1 MTDKALATKSQ
12 TLSDLLKA
20 PAYAQRFRE
29 VLKDRSD
36 QFISSV
42 LSVGN
47 TMPDVDPKSIIASAM
62 NAAALNLPV
71 NKNLGFAWIVPYKK
85 DGQKLAQFQVGY
97 KGFLQLAL
105 RTSQYERMNA
115 KPINVEAFAGFDGV
129 GEPIIN
135 WEKVD
140 ETKPAVGYAFAWKL
154 VTGFTKVCY
163 WTKAKVE
170 AHAQRYSQ
178 AYRSG
183 YESPWKTHFDEMA
196 MKTVIKNELSRWGIL
211 SIDLERAIKTDQA
224 IINEEGEAEY
234 VDVTATEIKESK
246 LVPPEDK
253 KAKKKTQAV
262 PTQEG
267 NEPIV
272 V

>member
-1 MTDKALATKSQ
+1 MTDKALATKAQ

-85 DGQKLAQFQVGY
+85 DGQKLAQFQIGA
-97 KGFLQLAL
+97 KGWIQLAL
-105 RTSQYERMNA
+105 RTAAYERLNA
-115 KPINVEAFAGFDGV
+115 RPINAEAFGGFDEV
-129 GEPIIN
+129 GEPKIL
-135 WEKVD
+135 WDKLD
-140 ETKPAVGYAFAWKL
+140 EAKPPVGYAIAWKL
-154 VTGFTKVCY
+154 INGFTKVCY

-170 AHAQRYSQ
+170 THAKRYSQ
-178 AYRSG
+178 AYRND
-183 YESPWKTHFDEMA
+183 YDTPWKTHFDEMA
-196 MKTVIKNELSRWGIL
+196 LKTVIKNELSRWGIL
-211 SIDLERAIKTDQA
+211 SIELERAIKTDQA
-224 IINEEGEAEY
+224 VINEDGEADY

-246 LVPPEDK
+246 LVPPEEK
-253 KAKKKTQAV
+253 KAKKKTQPV

-267 NEPIV
+267 HALVI
-272 V
+272 